1 MSAPSSDTKSIG
13 QSNQAR
19 QEFLDDDV
27 HKADFYEAALTVAL
41 WHHDEVLAVM
51 AEHGYGIRQ

>member
-1 MSAPSSDTKSIG
+1 MSVPNSNTKSIG
-13 QSNQAR
+13 PINQAC
-19 QEFLDDDV
+19 QQFPDDDV